1 MMTTNMVAFNIDKPA
16 AQNSLA
22 LRRAWQGIEPNS
34 CPYNYNFHM
43 HTVFSD
49 GQLSP
54 LALMK
59 QAITLGLKGMAIT
72 DHHSIEGYRAAEEWL
87 RSKGASLSDR
97 QLPHLWT
104 GVEISCDL
112 LGSEVHILGYAF
124 APEDPGLK
132 PYLQGKAPSGKHY
145 QAKNAI
151 AAIHQAGG
159 LAILAHPE
167 RYRKPANVLIPAAV
181 QLELD
186 GVEAYYA
193 YGNPKPWQ
201 PSPAQTKRVLQQ
213 AKNYD
218 LFTTCGTDT
227 HGLNILQRI

>member
-1 MMTTNMVAFNIDKPA
+1 MVVFNIDKPA
-16 AQNSLA
+16 AQNSLS
-22 LRRAWQGIEPNS
+22 LRRAWEIIQPNS

-54 LALMK
+54 LLLIK
-59 QAITLGLKGMAIT
+59 QAISLGLKGIAIT
-72 DHHSIEGYRAAEEWL
+72 DHHSLGGYQVVEEWL
-87 RSKGASLSDR
+87 RSNRVSLSKKP
-97 QLPHLWT
+97 LPHLWT

-112 LGSEVHILGYAF
+112 LGVEVHILGYAF
-124 APEDPGLK
+124 APEARVLK

-145 QAKNAI
+145 QAKNTI

-159 LAILAHPE
+159 LAVLAHPE
-167 RYRKPANVLIPAAV
+167 RYKKPAEVLIPAAV
-181 QLELD
+181 KLELD

-193 YGNPKPWQ
+193 YGNPQPWQ
-201 PSPAQTKRVLQQ
+201 PSPAQTKKVLQQ
-213 AKNYD
+213 ARKYD
-218 LFTTCGTDT
+218 LYVTCGTDT